1 MSLRKPFYVAIAL
14 IPMVL
19 ACVITTSIM
28 VLVDL
33 SFNFANIIALPLIIG
48 IGVDSTLHIIHRH
61 INHGSLSMNF
71 MQTSTARGVILSTL
85 TTMASFGNLAIS
97 PHAGTGSMGLLLSLG
112 LLVTL
117 ISTLGC
123 LPLLLRIYVKKS
135 AKIAH

>member
-1 MSLRKPFYVAIAL
+1 
-14 IPMVL
+14 
-19 ACVITTSIM
+19 M
-28 VLVDL
+28 VLVGL
-33 SFNFANIIALPLIIG
+33 PFNFANIIALPLIVG

-61 INHGSLSMNF
+61 INHDGLSMNF

-112 LLVTL
+112 LSVTL

-123 LPLLLRIYVKKS
+123 LPLLLRRYVKRS
-135 AKIAH
+135 TEIAT